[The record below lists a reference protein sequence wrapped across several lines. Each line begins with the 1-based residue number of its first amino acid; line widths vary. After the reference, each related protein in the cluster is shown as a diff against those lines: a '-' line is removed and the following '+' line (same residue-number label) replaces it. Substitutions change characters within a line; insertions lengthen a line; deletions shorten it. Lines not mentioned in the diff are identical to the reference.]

1 MLSRIPERRRHAV
14 VIDESGQDAFVSAGA
29 DATGAFGLLVA
40 VAADST
46 VAPPCDG
53 LVVLAAA
60 VAGDRPADGV
70 LCFAW
75 PTHRPQA

>member
-1 MLSRIPERRRHAV
+1 MPWVRGELAPRLV
-14 VIDESGQDAFVSAGA
+14 NNSGQDAFVSAGA
-29 DATGAFGLLVA
+29 DSSGAFGLLVA
-40 VAADST
+40 VAADSA
-46 VAPPCDG
+46 VGPSCDG

-60 VAGDRPADGV
+60 VAGDRPADWV